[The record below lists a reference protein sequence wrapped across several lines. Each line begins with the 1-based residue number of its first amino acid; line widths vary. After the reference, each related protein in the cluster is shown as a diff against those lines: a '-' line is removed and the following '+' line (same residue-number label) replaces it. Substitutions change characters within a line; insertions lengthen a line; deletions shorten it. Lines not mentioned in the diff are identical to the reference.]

1 MARCVVT
8 RVLPGP
14 ALERLRDHEVEL
26 WRGSLP
32 PGRDWLLERASTA
45 EGILSLLTDRIDG
58 ELIAAAPRLRVISNY
73 AVGVDNIDLLAAAAR
88 AIPVGCT
95 PDVLTD
101 ATADL
106 AMALLLALARHLR
119 EAERDLRDG
128 RWLTW
133 EPNRWLGLELRGA
146 TLAIVGPGRIGT
158 AVARRARAFGMEVVQ
173 VGRHDDLRAALA
185 RADVVSLHVPLVE
198 GTRHLIDEAALRAM
212 KPTALLINTARGGLI
227 DQAALARALAEG
239 SIAGAALDVTDPE
252 PLPREDSLLAAPNLL
267 LLPHI
272 GSATGAA
279 RTAMAER
286 AVSNLLAGL
295 EGRPL
300 PYPAPPPIP
309 L

>member
-8 RVLPGP
+8 RLLPGP

-26 WRGSLP
+26 WRGPLP
-32 PGRDWLLERASTA
+32 AGREWLLQRAPTA
-45 EGILSLLTDRIDG
+45 DGILSLLTDRIDR
-58 ELIAAAPRLRVISNY
+58 ELIAGAPRLKVISNY
-73 AVGVDNIDLLAAAAR
+73 AVGVDNIDLLAAAER

-119 EAERDLRDG
+119 DAERDLRAE
-128 RWLTW
+128 RWLAW
-133 EPNRWLGLELRGA
+133 GPASWLGLELRGA

-158 AVARRARAFGMEVVQ
+158 AVAERARAFGMDVVL
-173 VGRHDDLRAALA
+173 VGRCDDLLAAVA
-185 RADVVSLHVPLVE
+185 RADVVSLHTPLAE
-198 GTRHLIDEAALRAM
+198 GTHQLIDEAILRAM
-212 KPTALLINTARGGLI
+212 KPTALLVNTARGGLI
-227 DQAALARALAEG
+227 DQAALVRALAEG
-239 SIAGAALDVTDPE
+239 WIAGAALDVTDPE
-252 PLPREDSLLAAPNLL
+252 PLPGGDPLLGAPNLL

-272 GSATGAA
+272 GSATRAA

-295 EGRPL
+295 EGQPL
-300 PYPAPPPIP
+300 PYPAPAPSPS
-309 L
+309 

>member
-32 PGRDWLLERASTA
+32 PGREWLLERVSFA

-106 AMALLLALARHLR
+106 TMALLLALVRHLR
-119 EAERDLRDG
+119 EAEGDLRAG
-128 RWLTW
+128 RWPTW
-133 EPNRWLGLELRGA
+133 EPARWLGLELRGA

-158 AVARRARAFGMEVVQ
+158 AVAERARAFGMEVLP
-173 VGRHDDLRAALA
+173 VGRRDDLRAALA
-185 RADVVSLHVPLVE
+185 RADVVSLHAPLAAD
-198 GTRHLIDEAALRAM
+198 TRQLIDEAALRAM
-212 KPTALLINTARGGLI
+212 KPTAVLINTARGGLI

-239 SIAGAALDVTDPE
+239 RIAGAALDVTAPE
-252 PLPREDSLLAAPNLL
+252 PLPVGDRLFEVPNLL

-272 GSATGAA
+272 GSATFAA
-279 RTAMAER
+279 RAAMAER

-295 EGRPL
+295 AGEAL
-300 PYPAPPPIP
+300 PYPAPAPRPT
-309 L
+309 